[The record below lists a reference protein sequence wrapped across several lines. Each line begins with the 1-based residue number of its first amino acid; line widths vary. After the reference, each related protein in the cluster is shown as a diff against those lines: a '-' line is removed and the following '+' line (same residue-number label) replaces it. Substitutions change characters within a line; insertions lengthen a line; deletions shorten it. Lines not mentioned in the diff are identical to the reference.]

1 MLAGVSLQ
9 PPSRGAGW
17 MLEPAG
23 SGKMHDGHLEGE
35 WLFGAIPCL
44 INAGHWDQGWGSFLV
59 FPDSN
64 WQLPGAG
71 SPFVHCLECDHHEL
85 SCDGSQSKAGPK
97 GQRPHHPW
105 DILVT

>member
-1 MLAGVSLQ
+1 M
-9 PPSRGAGW
+9 
-17 MLEPAG
+17 
-23 SGKMHDGHLEGE
+23 
-35 WLFGAIPCL
+35 
-44 INAGHWDQGWGSFLV
+44 

-97 GQRPHHPW
+97 GQKTSPSLGHSS
-105 DILVT
+105 DIREEPVAATLAFPLLFICGGVL